1 MLLHNNPYKIFEDL
15 FFTDQSTSFHPFQQK
30 DKSFEA
36 VLEVPGFSKDNLKI
50 EVEDGYVRLNG
61 EAEVGGKKRTLSKYY
76 ELPQKA
82 DSKKLS
88 AKLNNGILELLIPRK
103 DHPKKIPIS
112 IK

>member
-15 FFTDQSTSFHPFQQK
+15 FFADQNTSFHPFQQK
-30 DKSFEA
+30 DKSFQA

-61 EAEVGGKKRTLSKYY
+61 EAEIGGKKQTLSKYY

-88 AKLNNGILELLIPRK
+88 AKLNLSLI
-103 DHPKKIPIS
+103 HI
-112 IK
+112 

>member
-15 FFTDQSTSFHPFQQK
+15 LFADQSTSFHPFQQK
-30 DKSFEA
+30 DNSFQA

-61 EAEVGGKKRTLSKYY
+61 EAEVGGKKRTLSKHY